1 MIQVLYIYDN
11 RTNRLIYA
19 AKTLLELRHKINEA
33 ELLTAKEYHEL
44 RTHGYRGLWKNNK
57 IDFEKFS
64 IIKREYYDYD

>member
-11 RTNRLIYA
+11 RTNKIIYA

-33 ELLTAKEYHEL
+33 GLLTAKEYHGL
-44 RTHGYRGLWKNNK
+44 RTHGYKGFWENDKV
-57 IDFEKFS
+57 DFEKFS